1 MSITVSL
8 KISITCS
15 RAYLHKRHLHVNVLL
30 QMNPAWNGISRRSVS
45 LFPRVRQSRVR
56 SAGSA
61 GWAGSAG
68 LRIKKRNVSLF
79 PRVRQF
85 RVRSAGSADWAG
97 SAGLRIN
104 KRTVARRLA
113 PLAVLRAF
121 VLLRIRKDAFVHTCP
136 PTCPQTRNIYVNG
149 LLQNGSPW
157 KPPRY
162 GGYI

>member
-1 MSITVSL
+1 MCMSITVSL
-8 KISITCS
+8 KISVTCS
-15 RAYLHKRHLHVNVLL
+15 RACLQKHHLHVNVLL

-68 LRIKKRNVSLF
+68 LTIKKKNVSLF

-97 SAGLRIN
+97 SAGLRIS
-104 KRTVARRLA
+104 KKP
-113 PLAVLRAF
+113 PLAVFRTRYNF
-121 VLLRIRKDAFVHTCP
+121 VTTQDCCFIPSL
-136 PTCPQTRNIYVNG
+136 PTFSHS
-149 LLQNGSPW
+149 L
-157 KPPRY
+157 
-162 GGYI
+162 GGER